1 MQLWK
6 NETLEKWS
14 LRKTEILKMEIRK
27 NGNWTL
33 GKMVLGEY
41 GCWEKW
47 KFGRTEI

>member
-1 MQLWK
+1 MELWK
-6 NETLEKWS
+6 NGTLEKQ
-14 LRKTEILKMEIRK
+14 KFGKIEIRK

-33 GKMVLGEY
+33 GKMVFWEN